1 MFGSVECPRFADT
14 NPIPMKRVVLVAA
27 IAALSIGT
35 TSAQYKPAAGER
47 TLEVNFAPLGG
58 SPVSI
63 AGIKYRSFGTETSA
77 FRLGVFLGFSNTT
90 TITQDENNQNGAT
103 DKELKD
109 TEGSFSINLQPGIE
123 KHFAGTE
130 RLSPYIGGVLNIGYM
145 ATTSKSETQYTE
157 SLVGEDVEKG
167 GTLNLG
173 LNAVAGVD
181 YYIAQHLYM
190 GTEVGFG
197 VAMNKDL
204 TKKVTSQTLNQDGN
218 GLVSTD
224 TDSKAGTE
232 SSLQV
237 GPNVIGQ
244 IRLGWVF

>member
-1 MFGSVECPRFADT
+1 
-14 NPIPMKRVVLVAA
+14 
-27 IAALSIGT
+27 
-35 TSAQYKPAAGER
+35 
-47 TLEVNFAPLGG
+47 
-58 SPVSI
+58 
-63 AGIKYRSFGTETSA
+63 
-77 FRLGVFLGFSNTT
+77 
-90 TITQDENNQNGAT
+90 
-103 DKELKD
+103 
-109 TEGSFSINLQPGIE
+109 
-123 KHFAGTE
+123 
-130 RLSPYIGGVLNIGYM
+130 M
-145 ATTSKSETQYTE
+145 ATAEKSETQYTE

-181 YYIAQHLYM
+181 YYVAQHLYM
-190 GTEVGFG
+190 GTEIGFG
-197 VAMNKDL
+197 VGFNKDL
-204 TKKVTSQTLNQDGN
+204 TKKVTAQTLNQDGN